1 MQALSKFCCQNK
13 KCPDYG
19 KRDANNLTVCGK
31 FGKNGHIRLL
41 YCRTCKK
48 RFSERKGTPL
58 FHMKLA
64 EKKAISLLEHI
75 SESCGVRK
83 TGRLVGVNRN
93 TVMRY
98 SRLAGEHAQMLHDE
112 LVAFSPKDHRG
123 SV

>member
-19 KRDANNLTVCGK
+19 KRGANNLSICGWH
-31 FGKNGHIRLL
+31 GKNKHIRLL
-41 YCRTCKK
+41 YCRTCKS

-58 FHMKLA
+58 FRMKL
-64 EKKAISLLEHI
+64 EKEKAISLLEHI

-83 TGRLVGVNRN
+83 TERLVGVNRN

-98 SRLAGEHAQMLHDE
+98 SRLAGKHAKALHDE
-112 LVAFSPKDHRG
+112 LVAFSPENR
-123 SV
+123 